1 MRSADGFSIRINNL
15 HLMSNNLE
23 PKLDQMP
30 FMRPIQEEIATLV
43 VEGRQLEADQ
53 ENARKQFTGLVRRRQ
68 ELERRG
74 EDLRLRA
81 AAMLRGTFGFTSE
94 ELIPFGLR
102 PRPRNTGP
110 RKRKTKAEKEAEA
123 AKKQA
128 EAKAA

>member
-1 MRSADGFSIRINNL
+1 MARSADGFSIRINNL
-15 HLMSNNLE
+15 QLMINNLE
-23 PKLDQMP
+23 PKLETMP
-30 FMRPIQEEIATLV
+30 FMRPIQEEIAALV

-53 ENARKQFTGLVRRRQ
+53 ENARKQFTELVRRRQ
-68 ELERRG
+68 ALEKKG
-74 EDLRLRA
+74 ESLRLRA

-123 AKKQA
+123 AKQ
-128 EAKAA
+128 KAA

>member
-15 HLMSNNLE
+15 QLMSNNLE
-23 PKLDQMP
+23 PKLETMP

-53 ENARKQFTGLVRRRQ
+53 ENARKQFTEFVRRRQ
-68 ELERRG
+68 ELEKRG

-81 AAMLRGTFGFTSE
+81 AAMLRGAFGFTSE
-94 ELIPFGLR
+94 ELIPFGIR
-102 PRPRNTGP
+102 PRPRNTAP

-123 AKKQA
+123 AKKQT